1 MAKKFSQDTCLSNVI
16 DLTYEESQSLLSDG
30 KLKSKTENCNVL
42 EILQNDTQGLIV
54 LNNYK
59 SVKTLSHSLRKK
71 MVDVLVNF
79 CIKTYG
85 RLTNADF
92 EILSILIVEEF
103 PSEDQE
109 IYYVPPCKDGQ
120 GPKISS
126 GKIPNKY
133 RNLVRLLKDAEVIPS
148 KPKTI
153 CGSCGRL

>member
-85 RLTNADF
+85 RK
-92 EILSILIVEEF
+92 SIMYHHVKTGKVQKYQVEKF
-103 PSEDQE
+103 Q
-109 IYYVPPCKDGQ
+109 
-120 GPKISS
+120 ISTETL
-126 GKIPNKY
+126 Y
-133 RNLVRLLKDAEVIPS
+133 AF
-148 KPKTI
+148 
-153 CGSCGRL
+153 